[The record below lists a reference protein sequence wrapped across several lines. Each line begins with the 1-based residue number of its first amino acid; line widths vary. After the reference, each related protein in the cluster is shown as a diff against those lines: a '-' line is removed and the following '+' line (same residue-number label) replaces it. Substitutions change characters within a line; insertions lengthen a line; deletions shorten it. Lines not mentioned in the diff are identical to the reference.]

1 MLEKPLQK
9 NCQESLV
16 YRMDILRVPSVATN
30 AVIPGLSSST
40 EYDYVIVDDVDHS
53 TITGTATSNSSG
65 VLSVTLPSEYDGVYT
80 VTVDNQDHYFNVV
93 RPYVDPTTKA
103 STASEIKE
111 YSGHEELARSII
123 DSVIAEGFY
132 YRKRF
137 IETVGLG
144 SDYIP
149 VWQRAQKVL
158 KLYENNVL
166 LYDAM
171 NPEDYPTSYA
181 LTSDKT
187 AITEQSNER
196 TNRLEGA
203 QIVVPWGAS
212 DLFDAKYFYRGF
224 PKTFDYR
231 ILISH
236 GYVTVPSD
244 IRKAAE
250 LLVDDIA
257 CGKLEY
263 YQRYISGY
271 NTDQF
276 KIQVSQRA
284 FSGTGNLI
292 VDKILS
298 NYARSYGTPGVL

>member
-1 MLEKPLQK
+1 MDVLRIP
-9 NCQESLV
+9 SL
-16 YRMDILRVPSVATN
+16 ATN
-30 AVIPGLSSST
+30 ATIPGFSAST
-40 EYDYVIVDDVDHS
+40 EYEYVIVDDVDHS
-53 TITGTATSNSSG
+53 TITGTATSNNSG
-65 VLSVTLPSEYDGVYT
+65 VLSITLPSEYDGVYT
-80 VTVDNQDHYFNVV
+80 VTINDQDYYFNVV

-111 YSGHEELARSII
+111 YASHEELARSII

-144 SDYIP
+144 ADYIP
-149 VWQRAQKVL
+149 VWQKAQKVL

-171 NPEDYPTSYA
+171 NPEDYPTSYT

-187 AITEQSNER
+187 AIMEETSEQ

-203 QIVVPWGAS
+203 QLVLPSGGS
-212 DLFDAKYFYRGF
+212 DLLDTKYIYRGF
-224 PKTFDYR
+224 PKTFDYK
-231 ILISH
+231 ILVAH
-236 GYVTVPSD
+236 GYVTIPSD
-244 IRKAAE
+244 IRKATE
-250 LLVDDIA
+250 LLVDDIS

-263 YQRYISGY
+263 YQRYITGY
-271 NTDQF
+271 NTDQY
-276 KIQVSQRA
+276 KIQISQKA

-298 NYARSYGTPGVL
+298 NYARYYGTPGVL

>member
-1 MLEKPLQK
+1 
-9 NCQESLV
+9 
-16 YRMDILRVPSVATN
+16 MDVLRIPSVATN
-30 AVIPGLSSST
+30 AIIPGFSAST
-40 EYDYVIVDDVDHS
+40 EYEYVIVDDVDHS
-53 TITGTATSNSSG
+53 TITGTATSNNSG
-65 VLSVTLPSEYDGVYT
+65 VLNITLPSEYDGVYT
-80 VTVDNQDHYFNVV
+80 VTVDNQDYYFNVV

-111 YSGHEELARSII
+111 YAGHEELARSII

-132 YRKRF
+132 YRKKF

-144 SDYIP
+144 ADYIP

-166 LYDAM
+166 LYDAT

-187 AITEQSNER
+187 AIIEQTDEQR
-196 TNRLEGA
+196 NRLEGA
-203 QIVVPWGAS
+203 QLIFPAGAS
-212 DLFDAKYFYRGF
+212 DLLDARYFYRGF

-231 ILISH
+231 VLVAH

-250 LLVDDIA
+250 LLTDDIA
-257 CGKLEY
+257 CGRLEY

-276 KIQVSQRA
+276 KLQISQQS

-298 NYARSYGTPGVL
+298 NYARYYGTPGVL